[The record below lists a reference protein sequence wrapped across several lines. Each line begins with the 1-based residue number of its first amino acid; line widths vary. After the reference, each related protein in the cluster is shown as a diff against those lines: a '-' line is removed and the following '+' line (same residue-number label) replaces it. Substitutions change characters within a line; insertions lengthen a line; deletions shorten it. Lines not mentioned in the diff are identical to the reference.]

1 MTESDR
7 QPSTVSDGLSIGEA
21 ARLAGVTTRAVRHY
35 HAVGLLP
42 EPERDSSGYRRYCAA
57 DLIALVRVTRLRA
70 LGVPIARIA
79 ERMGPDD
86 KSPLTAWIGELADEL
101 DAEIARLAAM
111 RDTLCSLADTHGL
124 DTPGD
129 QLAAALRE
137 AGRLGTDE
145 VLAANEMDAAGLVD
159 ALHPRGIAGAL
170 DDARDLLTD
179 PSTRDRFSALIQ
191 RFRALTDESSAAERN
206 QLAADFATLL
216 PRSESGVQGVEP
228 DVVEQLTGARLSE
241 AQRDVL
247 RRLRVERAR

>member
-1 MTESDR
+1 MTEHDQ
-7 QPSTVSDGLSIGEA
+7 QPSNASGGLSIGEA

-42 EPERDSSGYRRYCAA
+42 APGRDSSGYRRYGAA

-86 KSPLTAWIGELADEL
+86 QSPLTSWIDELADEI

-111 RDTLCSLADTHGL
+111 RDTLRSLADTHGL

-129 QLAAALRE
+129 QLADALRA
-137 AGRLGTDE
+137 AGSLGTDE
-145 VLAANEMDAAGLVD
+145 VLAANEFNAAGVVD

-170 DDARDLLTD
+170 DDANELLTD
-179 PSTRDRFSALIQ
+179 PSKRERFSALVD
-191 RFRALTDESSAAERN
+191 RFRALTDESSAAERD

-216 PRSESGVQGVEP
+216 PRSESGVRSVDP
-228 DVVEQLTGARLSE
+228 DVVERLTGARLSD

-247 RRLRVERAR
+247 RRMRVERAR